1 LLFALKALMSSR
13 LWRLAPALALLVACQ
28 SSPLLLSPSDVR
40 PMPGLYDS
48 KVDKGLSFNALKAQA
63 DAGDKH
69 AQNQVGA
76 TYGAEQPDKAL
87 PYYRLAAAQGLAVA
101 QCNLGYMHLIG
112 QATAR
117 DPAQAAQWFGRCAQQ
132 GHFMGQ
138 FALGRMYLDG
148 MGVPKD
154 ARRAEQWWLLSAAQG
169 HLDSQRALRLLYTQ
183 GAEGF
188 APQPQQAALWAERV
202 AAGVMSGKPWKEAR

>member
-1 LLFALKALMSSR
+1 MSSR
-13 LWRLAPALALLVACQ
+13 LWRLGPVLALLVACQ
-28 SSPLLLSPSDVR
+28 SSPTSSSSIPAPSDVH
-40 PMPGLYDS
+40 PVPGLYDS

-117 DPAQAAQWFGRCAQQ
+117 DLPQAVQWFGRCAQQ

-138 FALGRMYLDG
+138 FALGRLYLDG

-169 HLDSQRALRLLYTQ
+169 HLDSQRALRLLYQ
-183 GAEGF
+183 RGAEGF
-188 APQPQQAALWAERV
+188 APDAKQAALWAERV
-202 AAGVMSGKPWKEAR
+202 QAGVMSGKPWKDVR

>member
-1 LLFALKALMSSR
+1 MSSR
-13 LWRLAPALALLVACQ
+13 LLRFAPLLCLLAACQ
-28 SSPLLLSPSDVR
+28 SSPPLLSPSDVR
-40 PMPGLYDS
+40 PVPGLYDS

-76 TYGAEQPDKAL
+76 TYGASEPDKAL

-101 QCNLGYMHLIG
+101 QCNLGYMHLTG
-112 QATAR
+112 QATPV
-117 DPAQAAQWFGRCAQQ
+117 DLAQAVLWLGRCAQQ

-138 FALGRMYLDG
+138 FALGQLSLRG

-154 ARRAEQWWLLSAAQG
+154 ARRAEQWFLLSAVQG